1 MSEPTLRNETPRR
14 GALLPTIVIV
24 GVALALLVIFAR
36 TWTDYLWYRAL
47 NFRGV
52 FTTQLAAKLGLF
64 AMFGI
69 LMAAAVYAGMAIAYR
84 LRPKVRRANLDS
96 ELLVQLRDVLDRRSN
111 VMMLV
116 PALALGFIGGS
127 VASGMYETFLAW
139 TQSTAFGTPDA
150 QFSFDASFYVFKL
163 PWWRFVLG
171 FVTFSIIVS
180 TIAAL
185 LVHFLTGAMTTTALR
200 GLGNVDVRKVGNAA
214 QRQISIMVGIVLL
227 LFATSAVLDRYTY
240 LTTTNHLFT
249 GVTYTDA
256 SARIP
261 AHLIVAGIAVISAL
275 LCFYNAYKV
284 KWSIPAVSVALLVVS
299 SMILSIAYP
308 WFMQNFEV
316 DPDEPDKERPFIA
329 ANIAATR
336 DGFGIDDV
344 EITDYEAET
353 VASAGQLK
361 EDAAALPAIRLMD
374 PAVIPPTFEQLQQ
387 VRGYYTFPDTLD
399 IDRYDI
405 DGRETDAVVAVR
417 ELDLASVESGDTW
430 NNMRTAYTHGYGMV
444 AAYGNQKQVNG
455 EPVFFSGGIPT
466 VGLLPE
472 HEPRIYYGEESD
484 HWVVAGAPEDRE
496 PVELDTPGGGEG
508 GAETKFTY
516 AGSGGVAVGDFLTK
530 GLFAIRF
537 GDVNLMLSDR
547 VNDESK
553 VLFNRVPVE
562 RVQQAA
568 PWLTVD
574 SDPYPSVVDGKIVW
588 IIDAYTTTENYPNST
603 KIDWASAISDARTPA
618 DRLLMGRQVNYV
630 RNSVKA
636 TVDAYDGTVTLY
648 EWDEEDPILQTW
660 MKVYPGVVTEK
671 AEISPELLKHLRY
684 PQDLIKVQRETLGR
698 YHTKDT
704 NTWYQQ
710 SDIWAVP
717 NDPVHGGTDNV
728 KEPPYF
734 LTIRWP
740 GEETPHFANTTV
752 FVPRERENLSVYM
765 AANADA
771 TSENYGQ
778 IRVLKLSD
786 KRQIAGPGQ
795 TFNAI
800 STNEQ
805 VAGALLPFNRDGSNA
820 TAIFGNLLTLPLGG
834 GLIYVQPI
842 FTQTKATTGAYP
854 ALRFVVVRF
863 GEQVGIG
870 ATLQSA
876 LDQVFE
882 GDSGA
887 ETGEQPV
894 PDEELVP
901 EGEEPAVPPV
911 DTPIDQQ
918 ARELLLAAMTDFEEA
933 DAALREGDL
942 ATYQAKTAAGTAK
955 AEEALKILNG

>member
-1 MSEPTLRNETPRR
+1 MSESTLRHEAPRR

-36 TWTDYLWYRAL
+36 TWTDYIWYRSI

-52 FTTQLAAKLGLF
+52 FTTQLAAQLGLF
-64 AMFGI
+64 AVFGLI
-69 LMAAAVYAGMAIAYR
+69 LAGALYASMVLAYR

-96 ELLVQLRDVLDRRSN
+96 ELLIQLRDVLDRRSRI
-111 VMMLV
+111 MMII
-116 PALALGFIGGS
+116 PAAVLGFIGGS
-127 VASGMYETFLAW
+127 VASGMYGTFLAW
-139 TQSTAFGTPDA
+139 TQATPFGSRDA
-150 QFSFDASFYVFKL
+150 QFNMDASFYVFQL

-171 FVTFSIIVS
+171 YVTFTV
-180 TIAAL
+180 IAATIGAV
-185 LVHFLTGAMTTTALR
+185 LVHFLTGSMTTKALR
-200 GLGNVDVRKVGNAA
+200 GLGNVDVRATGNAA
-214 QRQISIMVGIVLL
+214 QRQLSIMLGVVLL
-227 LFATSAVLDRYTY
+227 LFATSAVLDRFSY
-240 LTTTNHLFT
+240 LTSTNHLFT

-256 SARIP
+256 HARIP
-261 AHLIVAGIAVISAL
+261 AHLIVAAIAVICAL
-275 LCFYNAYKV
+275 LCFYNAWKV

-316 DPDEPDKERPFIA
+316 KPDEPDKERPFIA

-344 EITDYEAET
+344 EIKDYEAET
-353 VASAGQLK
+353 DAEAGQLK
-361 EDAAALPAIRLMD
+361 EDAVALPAIRLMD

-387 VRGYYTFPDTLD
+387 VRGYYSFPKTLD
-399 IDRYDI
+399 IDRYEI
-405 DGRETDAVVAVR
+405 DGRQTDAVVAVR

-430 NNMRTAYTHGYGMV
+430 NNKRTVYTHGYGMV

-472 HEPRIYYGEESD
+472 HEPRIYYGEKSNQ
-484 HWVVAGAPEDRE
+484 WVVAGAPDDRE

-508 GAETKFTY
+508 GGETKYTY
-516 AGSGGVAVGDFLTK
+516 KGAGGVPVGDFLTK

-547 VNDESK
+547 VNADSK
-553 VLFNRVPVE
+553 VMFNRVPVE

-588 IIDAYTTTENYPNST
+588 IIDAYTTTEEYPNST
-603 KIDWASAISDARTPA
+603 KIDWANAISDTRTAA
-618 DRLLMGRQVNYV
+618 DRLLLGRQVNYV

-636 TVDAYDGTVTLY
+636 TVDAYDGTVKLY
-648 EWDEEDPILQTW
+648 QWDEKDPILQTW
-660 MKVYPGVVTEK
+660 MKVYPGAVTPK
-671 AEISPELLKHLRY
+671 AEISKELLTHLRY

-698 YHTKDT
+698 YHTKNTD
-704 NTWYQQ
+704 TWYQQ

-717 NDPVHGGTDNV
+717 NDPVNGGKDNL

-752 FVPRERENLSVYM
+752 FVPRKRENLSVYM

-786 KRQIAGPGQ
+786 ERQIAGPGQ

-800 STNEQ
+800 STDAQ
-805 VAGALLPFNRDGSNA
+805 VAQALLPFNRDGSNA

-834 GLIYVQPI
+834 GLMYVQPI

-870 ATLQSA
+870 ATLQTA
-876 LDQVFE
+876 LDQVFG
-882 GDSGA
+882 GDAGG
-887 ETGEQPV
+887 ETGENPV
-894 PDEELVP
+894 PEDEVP
-901 EGEEPAVPPV
+901 VPNDPGV

-918 ARELLLAAMTDFEEA
+918 ARDLLTEAMTLFQEA
-933 DAALREGDL
+933 DVALRAGDL
-942 ATYQAKTAAGTAK
+942 ATYQSKTASAIQKSEA
-955 AEEALKILNG
+955 ALKILNG